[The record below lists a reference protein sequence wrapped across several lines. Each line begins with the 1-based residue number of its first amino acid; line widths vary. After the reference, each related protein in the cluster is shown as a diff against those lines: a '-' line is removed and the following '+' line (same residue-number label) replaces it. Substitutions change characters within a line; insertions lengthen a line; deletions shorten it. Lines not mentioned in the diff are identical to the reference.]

1 MAGEKTEKATPKKR
15 REARKDGDVVKSIE
29 INSIFSLLSILLIL
43 QFFFLQMITMLEEY
57 FKSAFLIPDINSG
70 VDLMNFVTVY
80 FLACAPFMFIILVT
94 GIMTNYLQ
102 VGFLF
107 SPKKMKF
114 DLKKLNFLEGFKK
127 MFSKRALF
135 DMLKTFIKLAII
147 LVISY
152 FTLSKA
158 MAQITMFIYY
168 DIYECIRQS
177 LRILIGVTTSIL
189 IGLAA
194 NSILD
199 YLYQWF
205 DYDKKLK
212 MSKQEVK
219 DEMKNTEGDPLI
231 KSNIKNKQRQMS
243 RMRMMQAVKEADA
256 VIVNP
261 THIAIAIKYNQNKNA
276 APLVVAKGQGL
287 IAEKIKEIANE
298 HNIYIVE
305 NIPLA
310 RILYKKVEIGDTI
323 PYEQFKAVA
332 EILAYVYTVK
342 KKMN

>member
-15 REARKDGDVVKSIE
+15 REARKEGDVVKSIE
-29 INSIFSLLSILLIL
+29 LNNIFSLLAILLIL
-43 QFFFLQMITMLEEY
+43 QFFFLKLISVLEEY
-57 FKSAFLIPDINSG
+57 FKSAFLITDINSG
-70 VDLMNFVTVY
+70 VDLMNFISVY
-80 FLACAPFMFIILVT
+80 FLACAPFMFIVLAT

-114 DLKKLNFLEGFKK
+114 DIKKLNFVEGFKK
-127 MFSKRALF
+127 IFSKRALF

-152 FTLSKA
+152 FTLNKA
-158 MAQITMFIYY
+158 MTQITMFIYY
-168 DIYECIRQS
+168 DIYESIKQS
-177 LRILIGVTTSIL
+177 LQILIGVTTSIL

-194 NSILD
+194 NSIVD

-231 KSNIKNKQRQMS
+231 KSNIKNKQRQMA
-243 RMRMMQAVKEADA
+243 RMRMMHDVKDADA

-261 THIAIAIKYNQNKNA
+261 THIAIAIKYNQNRNQ

-287 IAEKIKEIANE
+287 IAEKIKEIASEN
-298 HNIYIVE
+298 NIYIVE

-332 EILAYVYTVK
+332 EILAYVYTMK